1 MIQLSDRSDNKHRTY
16 SIMYDFSITLVSVN
30 KGGHPPRIKRTRFEG
45 LLYCVYYVHTY
56 INGSIIKSS
65 SPKVTSE
72 NSTVEHQ
79 QINENKKVSLCEQ
92 KKRCFIK

>member
-1 MIQLSDRSDNKHRTY
+1 MLQLSDRSDNKHRSY
-16 SIMYDFSITLVSVN
+16 SIMYDLSITLVSVN
-30 KGGHPPRIKRTRFEG
+30 KGG
-45 LLYCVYYVHTY
+45 LLYCMYYVHTY

-79 QINENKKVSLCEQ
+79 HINENKKVSLCKT
-92 KKRCFIK
+92 KKRCFIKLSINLDPSPF